1 VTRPDF
7 ETITARIQVRR
18 FTDCGRCVRLDFF
31 LFVYPLSYQ
40 LLSSIFCSVCYR
52 KTQTSSL
59 RSRKVL
65 NNLHTYSQHLCVKC
79 SIKPSFLPIQIAYRV
94 MAPSHWV
101 TPRSKPPPLPPLTDL
116 SIGLHPFL
124 ASSSCLTDRKFRAK
138 MEGNFSERKPLR
150 ADVPQGAV
158 LVP

>member
-7 ETITARIQVRR
+7 ETVTARIQIRK
-18 FTDCGRCVRLDFF
+18 FTDCARCVRLNFF
-31 LFVYPLSYQ
+31 LSVYPLSYQ
-40 LLSSIFCSVCYR
+40 LLNSIFFQFAIE
-52 KTQTSSL
+52 KFKTSSL

-101 TPRSKPPPLPPLTDL
+101 TPRSKPPPLSPLTDL
-116 SIGLHPFL
+116 SIGLHPFP
-124 ASSSCLTDRKFRAK
+124 ASSSCLSDRKFRAK
-138 MEGNFSERKPLR
+138 MEGKFSDRKPLR